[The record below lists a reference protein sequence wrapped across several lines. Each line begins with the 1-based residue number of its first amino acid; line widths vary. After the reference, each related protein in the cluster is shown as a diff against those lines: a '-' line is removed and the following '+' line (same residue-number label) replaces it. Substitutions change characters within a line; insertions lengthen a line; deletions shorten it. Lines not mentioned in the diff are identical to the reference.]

1 MLTTPNKS
9 PSDDQELLRTG
20 SEVKRHNLIVS
31 TRSPRLLVL
40 DPEYPNSVH
49 EIRICVLHMLNV
61 QRGANRKGRAELPGG
76 QWQACGDRE
85 AAVGAGAG
93 VQLAAEQVDPLTH
106 ADQAVA
112 GAVAGPAAEPVV
124 ADLQAQVVVA
134 VADQHARGARTGVPD
149 GVGEGLLDDPVG
161 RQVHPGG
168 RGRGSPWISSRA
180 SSPACLTCS
189 TSTGSWSR
197 PGCGPRL
204 GPEWSSSERST
215 PSSRRIS
222 PSAWRPMALI
232 ESNACAAIPGSRSTT
247 TGPASAWTT
256 IMLTW
261 WAMTSCSSL
270 AMRVRSSAAAR
281 PASSSRSRSS
291 RTARAS
297 SSAV

>member
-112 GAVAGPAAEPVV
+112 GAVAGPGAEPVV
-124 ADLQAQVVVA
+124 ADLQAQV
-134 VADQHARGARTGVPD
+134 G
-149 GVGEGLLDDPVG
+149 
-161 RQVHPGG
+161 
-168 RGRGSPWISSRA
+168 
-180 SSPACLTCS
+180 
-189 TSTGSWSR
+189 
-197 PGCGPRL
+197 
-204 GPEWSSSERST
+204 
-215 PSSRRIS
+215 
-222 PSAWRPMALI
+222 
-232 ESNACAAIPGSRSTT
+232 
-247 TGPASAWTT
+247 
-256 IMLTW
+256 
-261 WAMTSCSSL
+261 
-270 AMRVRSSAAAR
+270 VRSEER
-281 PASSSRSRSS
+281 RVGKECRSRWSPYH
-291 RTARAS
+291 
-297 SSAV
+297 